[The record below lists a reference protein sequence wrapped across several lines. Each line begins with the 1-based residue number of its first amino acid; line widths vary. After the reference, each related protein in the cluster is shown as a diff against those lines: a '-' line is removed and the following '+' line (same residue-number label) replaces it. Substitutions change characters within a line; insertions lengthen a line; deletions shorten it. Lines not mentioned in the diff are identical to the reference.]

1 MDPRLYDVLFSGELV
16 AGTAPAEVKRRL
28 AALFKSDAAAIERL
42 FSGQTVVIKKG
53 VDESTAARY
62 REALRQAGAVCE
74 VRAVASAP
82 AAEQPPVREV
92 SSSQPAVSGGQGG
105 QTHESAREA
114 EPAPAESLASA
125 AILPAGT
132 LLPQPPAIEP
142 PRYDLHG
149 LSLAEAG
156 VDLTTPEPA
165 PARALPDISGI
176 SLAPVG
182 SDLAD

>member
-16 AGTAPAEVKRRL
+16 AGTVPAEVKRRL
-28 AALFKSDAAAIERL
+28 AALFKSDASAIERL

-82 AAEQPPVREV
+82 
-92 SSSQPAVSGGQGG
+92 SSARDVPSSPPAVSGQGG
-105 QTHESAREA
+105 GRSHESARETS
-114 EPAPAESLASA
+114 PAPAESLAAA

-142 PRYDLHG
+142 PQYDLHG
-149 LSLAEAG
+149 LSLSEAG
-156 VDLTTPEPA
+156 VDLTTPQPA

-182 SDLAD
+182 SDLVD